1 MFVCEC
7 QIILAE
13 DLGQDSGGER
23 ETFVSNQR
31 KWRAVDRPRI
41 FSKLVSLLD
50 MERPTELISSQDSN
64 NRKKKETQ
72 KIKPFLSNKTI
83 QEINV
88 MYVMHK
94 IHNKIITTSLKWDK
108 QCYLGRAVTES

>member
-1 MFVCEC
+1 MFPPRCIIVYGYALMFVCEC

-23 ETFVSNQR
+23 EIFVSNQR
-31 KWRAVDRPRI
+31 KWRAVDLPRI

-64 NRKKKETQ
+64 NRKKRRRRRLSRFSV
-72 KIKPFLSNKTI
+72 IRPFRK
-83 QEINV
+83 
-88 MYVMHK
+88 
-94 IHNKIITTSLKWDK
+94 
-108 QCYLGRAVTES
+108 